1 MKYIINDLVD
11 IFQRFVAVSNF
22 RVINIHIEIWKYTEE
37 RNVIEN
43 KLKKE
48 ARELGF
54 ESKIL

>member
-22 RVINIHIEIWKYTEE
+22 RVINIHVEIWKYTEE